1 MGSKIRITD
10 VAGRARVSP
19 ATVSRVLNGVATV
32 NPTSRD
38 RVLQAAREL
47 GYRPNMLA
55 RNLRR
60 QRLQMIAVLVSD
72 IQNPHFAE
80 MVRAV
85 EDAAY
90 SRRCRVLLCNSD
102 ESAEKQRSYIDVL
115 AGERVSGV
123 ILVANDPAAPE
134 IADLLDLGIAVVAF
148 DRPIRDPRA
157 DSVLIDNEG
166 GARRATRHLLDA
178 GHERV
183 AFISGPLSVYTG
195 TERLAGYQGE
205 MADARLEPIVEYGDF
220 RIGGGRAATERLL
233 AERPDVTA
241 LVVANNLMSLGA
253 LQAIRSHS
261 TEPPALVGLDDPFWA
276 PTVDPALTTLVQ
288 PVRSMSDTAVDLL
301 FERMSGDR
309 TEPRR
314 RVFEFELCVRDS
326 CRTAPPGAWMND

>member
-1 MGSKIRITD
+1 M
-10 VAGRARVSP
+10 SP
-19 ATVSRVLNGVATV
+19 ATVSRVLNGVDSVKAEH
-32 NPTSRD
+32 RE
-38 RVLQAAREL
+38 RVLQAAQEL

-60 QRLQMIAVLVSD
+60 QRVQMIAALVSD
-72 IQNPHFAE
+72 IENPHFAE

-102 ESAEKQRSYIDVL
+102 ESAEKQRSYMDVL

-134 IADLLDLGIAVVAF
+134 IAELLDLGIALVAF

-157 DSVLIDNEG
+157 DSILIDNEG
-166 GARRATRHLLDA
+166 GGRDATRHLLDA

-183 AFISGPLSVYTG
+183 AFISGPLSVYTA

-205 MADARLEPIVEYGDF
+205 MEDARLEPIVSYGDF
-220 RIGGGRAATERLL
+220 RIEGGRLATERLL
-233 AERPDVTA
+233 KERPDVTA
-241 LVVANNLMSLGA
+241 LIVANNLMSLGA
-253 LQAIRSHS
+253 LQALNAHRG
-261 TEPPALVGLDDPFWA
+261 ERPALVGFDDPFWA
-276 PTVDPALTTLVQ
+276 PTVEPALTTLAQ
-288 PVRSMSDTAVDLL
+288 PVREMSESSVDLL
-301 FERMSGDR
+301 FERMARGR

-314 RVFEFELCVRDS
+314 RVFDFELRVRDS
-326 CRTAPPGAWMND
+326 CGTAEPGAWRES